1 MSKRILAAAI
11 MLILLLSGCAKKES
25 ASPATATKPAE
36 NGSYSSQS
44 KSESSAAAP
53 TESDQNN
60 AIQNKKIIQN
70 YEISILTDDIM
81 KASSEISNKVKEL
94 DGYIESE
101 EIMEYGGN
109 SSIRI
114 PSSSID
120 KFIYY
125 IDKNY
130 EINSKNKF
138 IEDVTESYVDND
150 ARIKN
155 LAAEEVQVLEILKK
169 ANTVDEILKVQNEL
183 YRIRGEIEVLQ
194 SRKKMWDRQ
203 VDYSTVRLN
212 ISKKQ
217 IVSDKKIKILSG
229 SEFFKSIGQGFKNT
243 FLYVVLTF
251 QKIIILL
258 VSALIPLVIIAGIAY
273 GVYKL
278 SKKMKK

>member
-1 MSKRILAAAI
+1 
-11 MLILLLSGCAKKES
+11 
-25 ASPATATKPAE
+25 
-36 NGSYSSQS
+36 
-44 KSESSAAAP
+44 
-53 TESDQNN
+53 
-60 AIQNKKIIQN
+60 
-70 YEISILTDDIM
+70 LTDDVKKI
-81 KASSEISNKVKEL
+81 SSDISSKVNEL
-94 DGYIESE
+94 NGYVERE

-114 PSSSID
+114 PSSKID
-120 KFIYY
+120 NFISY
-125 IDKNY
+125 IDNNY
-130 EINSKNKF
+130 EVNSKNKYV
-138 IEDVTESYVDND
+138 EDVTESYVDND

-155 LAAEEVQVLEILKK
+155 LAAEEAQVLEILKK

-203 VDYSTVRLN
+203 VDYSTVRLS

-243 FLYVVLTF
+243 SLYVVLAF
-251 QKIIILL
+251 QKIIIVL
-258 VSALIPLVIIAGIAY
+258 VSGLLPLAIIGGIAY
-273 GVYKL
+273 GIYRL